1 MKELNLNNLTRPEAF
16 QTGISKLVR
25 KTVLNQTS
33 KIREPILDACC
44 GNGIFLLEYCAIV
57 RNYHDVYGVDIDD
70 DALNEAK
77 QLFQDNLLKPPTL
90 ITHDVFELPFN
101 DNYFQTVF
109 CLNTLINIYPF
120 ELVEKLILE
129 LYRVLKPDGRLFIDF
144 RNKNNPLLNY
154 TYRKNIEHSRLT
166 THAHKKSDFNHLL
179 NLLSPGAV
187 QFHPIGSPLPFL
199 AKGYLMIIR
208 K

>member
-1 MKELNLNNLTRPEAF
+1 MTNLNLDNLSRPEAF

-25 KTVLNQTS
+25 KTVLEQVHTAE
-33 KIREPILDACC
+33 EPILDACC
-44 GNGIFLLEYCAIV
+44 GNGIFLLEYCATV
-57 RNYHDVYGVDIDD
+57 KNYHDVYGVDIDGE
-70 DALNEAK
+70 ALNEAK
-77 QLFQDNLLKPPTL
+77 QLFQDNLLKPPTF
-90 ITHDVFELPFN
+90 ITHDVYKLPFN
-101 DNYFQTVF
+101 NNYFKTVF

-120 ELVEKLILE
+120 KLVEKLILE

-154 TYRKNIEHSRLT
+154 AYRKNIIHGRLT
-166 THAHKKSDFNHLL
+166 TYAHKKSDFNVLL
-179 NLLSPGAV
+179 NRLSPGAV
-187 QFHPIGSPLPFL
+187 QFQPIGSPLPFL